1 MKKFMKSLKNEKGME
16 LIQTLGLAAI
26 AIVLVSLIYTTLNT
40 NFGDWMKTLDN
51 NMDSLLAKFNIP
63 A

>member
-1 MKKFMKSLKNEKGME
+1 MKKFMAPLKNEKGME

-40 NFGDWMKTLDN
+40 NFGAWMTTLDT
-51 NMDSLLAKFNIP
+51 NMDALLAKFNIG
-63 A
+63 

>member
-1 MKKFMKSLKNEKGME
+1 MKKFMNEKGME

-26 AIVLVSLIYTTLNT
+26 AIVLVSLIYTTLNG
-40 NFGDWMKTLDN
+40 NFTTWMGTLDN
-51 NMDSLLAKFNIP
+51 NMDGLLAKFSIP

>member
-1 MKKFMKSLKNEKGME
+1 MKNIKKALKNEKGME

>member
-1 MKKFMKSLKNEKGME
+1 MKKFMAPLKNEKGME

-26 AIVLVSLIYTTLNT
+26 AIVLVSLIYTTLNGNFTTWMSTLNT
-40 NFGDWMKTLDN
+40 NMTN
-51 NMDSLLAKFNIP
+51 LLGKFSIP

>member
-1 MKKFMKSLKNEKGME
+1 MKKFMAPLKNEKGME

-40 NFGDWMKTLDN
+40 NFGDWMTTHDGK
-51 NMDSLLAKFNIP
+51 MDSLLAKFNIG
-63 A
+63 